1 MARVVKTVSL
11 NDETDKALI
20 DKLESVPNIS
30 DYIKT
35 LIAEDIKENNS
46 IFTKSQKEE
55 IKKIILKVLNDENF
69 VKETNKEVDKE
80 QLNAIDDLF
89 NC

>member
-46 IFTKSQKEE
+46 IFTKAQKEE

-69 VKETNKEVDKE
+69 VKKTNKEVDKE
-80 QLNAIDDLF
+80 QLDAIDDLF

>member
-11 NDETDKALI
+11 NDEIDKALI

-46 IFTKSQKEE
+46 IFTK
-55 IKKIILKVLNDENF
+55 V
-69 VKETNKEVDKE
+69 
-80 QLNAIDDLF
+80 
-89 NC
+89 

>member
-11 NDETDKALI
+11 NDETDKVLI

-46 IFTKSQKEE
+46 IFTKVQKEE
-55 IKKIILKVLNDENF
+55 IKKIIFKVLNDENF
-69 VKETNKEVDKE
+69 VKKNNKQVDKE
-80 QLNAIDDLF
+80 QLDAIDDLF

>member
-1 MARVVKTVSL
+1 MARVVTTVSL
-11 NDETDKALI
+11 NEETDKALI
-20 DKLESVPNIS
+20 DKLESVPNKS
-30 DYIKT
+30 DYIKA
-35 LIAEDIKENNS
+35 LISKDLKENDS
-46 IFTKSQKEE
+46 IFTKVQKEE

-69 VKETNKEVDKE
+69 LNKTNKEVDEK

>member
-1 MARVVKTVSL
+1 MARIVKTVSL

-46 IFTKSQKEE
+46 IFTKAQKEE

-69 VKETNKEVDKE
+69 VKKTNKEVDKE
-80 QLNAIDDLF
+80 QLDAIDDLF

>member
-1 MARVVKTVSL
+1 MSRVVKTVSL
-11 NDETDKALI
+11 NDEIDKALI

-30 DYIKT
+30 DYIKK
-35 LIAEDIKENNS
+35 LIAEDIKKSNS
-46 IFTKSQKEE
+46 IFTKVQKEE

-69 VKETNKEVDKE
+69 VKKNDKEIDKE
-80 QLNAIDDLF
+80 QLDAIDDLF

>member
-46 IFTKSQKEE
+46 IFTKVQKEE
-55 IKKIILKVLNDENF
+55 IKKIIFKVLNDENF
-69 VKETNKEVDKE
+69 VKKNNKQVDKE
-80 QLNAIDDLF
+80 QLDAIDDLF

>member
-46 IFTKSQKEE
+46 IFTKVQKEE

-80 QLNAIDDLF
+80 QLDAIDDLF

>member
-46 IFTKSQKEE
+46 IFTKAQKEE

-80 QLNAIDDLF
+80 QLDAIDDLF